1 MPPTTIAQ
9 QVSAMH
15 ESMASQPPNEAM
27 GAFAREREGLADVAA
42 PTAVAPGSTL
52 PDADLLD
59 VHGAETTLYPA
70 LGDQT
75 AVLVFYRGGWCPYCN
90 IALNTYAAELVPE
103 LARRGVALIAVS
115 PQTPDASLS
124 LQEKNELTFT
134 VLSDPGNRLAAVVGI
149 VTAPSDEARTAQ
161 LALGLDLTE
170 VNADGTIALPMPA
183 TLVVDANHVVRW
195 IDIHPDYSTRSETS
209 EILAAVDSVGR

>member
-1 MPPTTIAQ
+1 
-9 QVSAMH
+9 MH
-15 ESMASQPPNEAM
+15 ESLATQPPNEAM
-27 GAFAREREGLADVAA
+27 GAFARERTGLAGVAA
-42 PTAVAPGSTL
+42 PSTAFAPGCTL

-59 VHGAETTLYPA
+59 VHGAETTLYTA
-70 LGDQT
+70 LGHQK

-90 IALNTYAAELVPE
+90 IALNAYEAELVPE
-103 LARRGVALIAVS
+103 LARRGVALVAVS

-124 LQEKNELTFT
+124 LQEKNELSFT

-149 VTAPSDEARTAQ
+149 VTAPSDEVRTAQ

-183 TLVVDANHVVRW
+183 TIVVDANRLVRW